1 MSEEQ
6 KYEIATK
13 ADMIVGGYAFFRKGE
28 YITVVNLNKN
38 DKHVMLMDK
47 NEKIIESN
55 MDPIEQVI
63 AFKKWKDNKEFMEN
77 ENA

>member
-1 MSEEQ
+1 M
-6 KYEIATK
+6 
-13 ADMIVGGYAFFRKGE
+13 
-28 YITVVNLNKN
+28 NLNKN
-38 DKHVMLMDK
+38 DEHVMLMDK

>member
-1 MSEEQ
+1 
-6 KYEIATK
+6 
-13 ADMIVGGYAFFRKGE
+13 MIVGGYAFLRKGE

-38 DKHVMLMDK
+38 DEHVMLMDK

>member
-1 MSEEQ
+1 
-6 KYEIATK
+6 
-13 ADMIVGGYAFFRKGE
+13 
-28 YITVVNLNKN
+28 
-38 DKHVMLMDK
+38 MLMDK

-63 AFKKWKDNKEFMEN
+63 VFKKWKDNKEFMEN

>member
-13 ADMIVGGYAFFRKGE
+13 ADMIVSGYAFFRKNE
-28 YITVVNLNKN
+28 YITVVNLSKN
-38 DKHVMLMDK
+38 DEHVMLMDK
-47 NEKIIESN
+47 NGKIIESN

-63 AFKKWKDNKEFMEN
+63 ALKKWEDNKEFMEN

>member
-1 MSEEQ
+1 
-6 KYEIATK
+6 
-13 ADMIVGGYAFFRKGE
+13 MIVGGYAFFRKGE

-38 DKHVMLMDK
+38 DEHVMLMDK

>member
-1 MSEEQ
+1 ML
-6 KYEIATK
+6 
-13 ADMIVGGYAFFRKGE
+13 FFRKGE

-38 DKHVMLMDK
+38 DEHVMLMDK

>member
-1 MSEEQ
+1 
-6 KYEIATK
+6 
-13 ADMIVGGYAFFRKGE
+13 MILFHMHVLYM
-28 YITVVNLNKN
+28 NLNKN
-38 DKHVMLMDK
+38 DEHVMLMDK